1 MKQFFKF
8 WSARPRE
15 RARIAKVILY
25 PAALLPL
32 INMLQGWF
40 RGSFET
46 SPFLV
51 EEITLRS
58 GNWAIRFLLGSLC
71 ITPIRGIT
79 RWNWL
84 SIYRRPLGLFAFYYA
99 TLHLLIYVVL
109 DFALRFDL
117 MILDIVGAAYIMF
130 GLTAFAAI
138 TPLAIT
144 STRGWVRRLGKH
156 WTLLHRLVYV
166 AMVAGLVHYGL
177 QLKQVTLQFL
187 VYVLIGSLA
196 MFYRVVKALIALG
209 KR

>member
-1 MKQFFKF
+1 MNPFLKF
-8 WSARPRE
+8 WCARPGE
-15 RARIAKVILY
+15 RARLARVVLY
-25 PAALLPL
+25 AAALLPL

-46 SPFLV
+46 TAFLV

-84 SIYRRPLGLFAFYYA
+84 AIYRRPLGLLAFYYA
-99 TLHLLIYVVL
+99 ILHLLIYATL
-109 DFALRFDL
+109 DFALRFEL
-117 MILDIVGAAYIMF
+117 MILDVVGAGYIIF
-130 GLTAFAAI
+130 GLTAFAAMA
-138 TPLAIT
+138 PLAIT
-144 STRGWVRRLGKH
+144 STTGWIRRLGKH

-166 AMVAGLVHYGL
+166 AMVASLVHYGL

-187 VYVLIGSLA
+187 VYVLVGFLA
-196 MFYRVVKALIALG
+196 MFYRALRALG
-209 KR
+209 SR